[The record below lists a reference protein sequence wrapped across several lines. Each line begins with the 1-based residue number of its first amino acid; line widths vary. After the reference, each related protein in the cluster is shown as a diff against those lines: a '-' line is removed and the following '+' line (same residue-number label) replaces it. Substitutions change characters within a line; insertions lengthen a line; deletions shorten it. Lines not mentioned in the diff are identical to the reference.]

1 MLDNAGQM
9 ISYGAELALNLVP
22 VKTKDWT
29 WTTTPTLS
37 FNRNIITKLSN
48 PEKGYNYTETTTGGV
63 SGDGL
68 MNTQT
73 QLLVEG
79 NTVGAFYGYHFY
91 KIMEDGTWLFWTPNG
106 DNPEGGRTDE
116 PDLSQRQFIGNAQPI
131 FTFGWNNTIRW
142 KNLDVSMFFRGVYG
156 NDILNLTRWTYG
168 PSASQSTNVFMK
180 DITKDNVT
188 YTNKEHF
195 SDFYLED
202 GSYIKLDNL
211 TVGYTF
217 KLRENKYVDKLRVY
231 LTGQNLFTITKYSGI
246 DPEVNTTSVWSS
258 GIDDCSFYP
267 SITTVLLGVNL
278 TLF

>member
-1 MLDNAGQM
+1 M
-9 ISYGAELALNLVP
+9 
-22 VKTKDWT
+22 
-29 WTTTPTLS
+29 
-37 FNRNIITKLSN
+37 
-48 PEKGYNYTETTTGGV
+48 
-63 SGDGL
+63 
-68 MNTQT
+68 
-73 QLLVEG
+73 EG

-91 KIMEDGTWLFWTPNG
+91 KIQEEDGKWLFWTPNG
-106 DNPEGGRTDE
+106 DNPEGGVTDE
-116 PDLSQRQFIGNAQPI
+116 PDLSQRQFIGNAQPV

-142 KNLDVSMFFRGVYG
+142 KNFDVSMFFRGVYG

-180 DITKDNVT
+180 DIAKNNVT

-231 LTGQNLFTITKYSGI
+231 LTGQNLFTLTKYSGI